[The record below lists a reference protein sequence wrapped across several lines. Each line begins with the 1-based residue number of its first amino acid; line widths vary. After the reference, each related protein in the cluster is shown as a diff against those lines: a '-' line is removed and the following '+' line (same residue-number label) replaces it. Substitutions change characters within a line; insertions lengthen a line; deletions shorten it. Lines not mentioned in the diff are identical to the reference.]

1 MISDILIGIHLGS
14 TANQNFGIHTTKHK
28 YGAIK
33 FHCQFWNTR
42 FKVPKPFFV
51 IWGPLVVPNN
61 KVPTNTQCKPVGY
74 DCRKFAL
81 CKRIS
86 TVWFGTQITMS
97 NTKWTHVTTSVEC
110 LSQPK
115 RIFPISPSKGLDEKN
130 LFNTRRTSSSS
141 FLSFQSVETP
151 HHYSKH
157 QVKPEP
163 NRHVMSSL
171 VQRCFFRKNKGK
183 HICCKKCQR
192 FGMHNLT
199 LIYFPFC
206 GSIKKN
212 IFFYAAIKFQKIFL
226 WFHKKIK
233 IYKLFFYGST
243 KWHLFFLCCHKISK
257 LFYGIKKSK
266 YIIYLLHP

>member
-1 MISDILIGIHLGS
+1 M
-14 TANQNFGIHTTKHK
+14 
-28 YGAIK
+28 
-33 FHCQFWNTR
+33 
-42 FKVPKPFFV
+42 FV

-74 DCRKFAL
+74 DCNLPFVNGLVLFGLEPRSQCLTQNGPMSQHLWNACRSRKEYSQFLPAKDSM
-81 CKRIS
+81 KRICS
-86 TVWFGTQITMS
+86 TQEEHHHHHSCHFNLLKHHTIT
-97 NTKWTHVTTSVEC
+97 
-110 LSQPK
+110 
-115 RIFPISPSKGLDEKN
+115 
-130 LFNTRRTSSSS
+130 
-141 FLSFQSVETP
+141 
-151 HHYSKH
+151 
-157 QVKPEP
+157 
-163 NRHVMSSL
+163 HVMSSL

-206 GSIKKN
+206 GSIKKF

-243 KWHLFFLCCHKISK
+243 K
-257 LFYGIKKSK
+257 
-266 YIIYLLHP
+266 

>member
-1 MISDILIGIHLGS
+1 M
-14 TANQNFGIHTTKHK
+14 
-28 YGAIK
+28 
-33 FHCQFWNTR
+33 
-42 FKVPKPFFV
+42 
-51 IWGPLVVPNN
+51 VPNN

-115 RIFPISPSKGLDEKN
+115 RIFPISPSKRLDEKN

-157 QVKPEP
+157 QVEPEP

-206 GSIKKN
+206 GSIKKL
-212 IFFYAAIKFQKIFL
+212 FL
-226 WFHKKIK
+226 FMR
-233 IYKLFFYGST
+233 
-243 KWHLFFLCCHKISK
+243 
-257 LFYGIKKSK
+257 
-266 YIIYLLHP
+266 P